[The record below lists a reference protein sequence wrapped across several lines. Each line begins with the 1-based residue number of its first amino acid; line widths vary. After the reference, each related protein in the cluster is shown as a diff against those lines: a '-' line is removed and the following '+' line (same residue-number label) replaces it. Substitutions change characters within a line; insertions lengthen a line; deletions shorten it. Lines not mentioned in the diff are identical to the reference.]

1 MYRLEDIYQERYQ
14 VSLIGNQERIK
25 EVGTKIWLQEQQELY
40 TCPECGLQT
49 ITESVEN
56 QIIER
61 INEITG
67 TGKE

>member
-40 TCPECGLQT
+40 TCPECGGEICLHDA
-49 ITESVEN
+49 ECFDCGLK
-56 QIIER
+56 
-61 INEITG
+61 INP
-67 TGKE
+67 KKN